1 MTPKLPPAQP
11 RTLLWALG
19 VVCVALLGAC
29 GPGVGGSGTGAEPDS
44 LEAFGAT
51 AAPVCDSTLAPQ
63 LVSCAAAVPAAT
75 LFADSSA
82 TPRVTAR
89 LEGNTVDLQAPCAG
103 LQFKGVWGVAG
114 KQPAR
119 FYGQAT
125 LANSSVL
132 ASLTAT
138 STTAGG
144 LLVDLRDA
152 QGGQLLGPLTLL
164 PAPPGTAAPSCR

>member
-44 LEAFGAT
+44 LGAFGAT

-75 LFADSSA
+75 LFAANLQDHAAAAVANLQGEANFLEQAVFVDQITAESA
-82 TPRVTAR
+82 QQLHSVSVAAWQ
-89 LEGNTVDLQAPCAG
+89 QA
-103 LQFKGVWGVAG
+103 FKLVMQQAQVRFDADA
-114 KQPAR
+114 PLPAAERRHRAR
-119 FYGQAT
+119 FGVYFYSEREDET
-125 LANSSVL
+125 
-132 ASLTAT
+132 
-138 STTAGG
+138 
-144 LLVDLRDA
+144 DA
-152 QGGQLLGPLTLL
+152 P
-164 PAPPGTAAPSCR
+164 PAP